1 MEYAAGNFP
10 IFATGWKSSPVSAR
24 ILPRIPRTP
33 VPFIPFD
40 RFQPF
45 QPFNLFNF
53 KPYPFRLTLR

>member
-10 IFATGWKSSPVSAR
+10 IFAAGWKSSPVSAR

-33 VPFIPFD
+33 VPFTPFD
-40 RFQPF
+40 RF

-53 KPYPFRLTLR
+53 KRFPFRFTLR

>member
-10 IFATGWKSSPVSAR
+10 IFAAGWKSSPVSAR

-33 VPFIPFD
+33 VPFTPFD
-40 RFQPF
+40 RF

-53 KPYPFRLTLR
+53 KL